1 MDCVIG
7 FLLTRTKTLCVD
19 TYMYSDAMSKHFA
32 TQFAPQF
39 LALSA
44 PQKRFPI
51 PKRFTDGGAD
61 MDFAVD
67 SVAGGPGCWSFE

>member
-1 MDCVIG
+1 MRIAMDCVIG

-44 PQKRFPI
+44 PKKRADAF
-51 PKRFTDGGAD
+51 GG
-61 MDFAVD
+61 
-67 SVAGGPGCWSFE
+67 